1 MSRGDYVG
9 VLVCEC
15 ALFASLNPGRTV
27 YVAEEFLQADLLQH
41 DASSPRHIAI
51 VEDDPDITE
60 LLQNTLKEYRHWQL
74 TFFSDG
80 EQASQDIPGLHPHLI
95 LLDIGLPNL
104 DGAALYK
111 ILRGHNSTRHTPII
125 VITGKHDWQLH
136 RMGLQTGLFLR
147 KPFKLHELLLMMRA
161 HLGEPPDGDS
171 HLRPTPSM

>member
-1 MSRGDYVG
+1 MADDFSQTD
-9 VLVCEC
+9 
-15 ALFASLNPGRTV
+15 P
-27 YVAEEFLQADLLQH
+27 LQNKILP
-41 DASSPRHIAI
+41 SRHIAI
-51 VEDDPDITE
+51 VEDDPEISE
-60 LLQNTLKEYRHWQL
+60 LLQQAFKEYPHWQL

-80 EQASQDIPGLHPHLI
+80 ERASYAIPGLHPHLI

-147 KPFKLHELLLMMRA
+147 KPFKIQDLLFMMRA
-161 HLGEPPDGDS
+161 HLGETPDGS
-171 HLRPTPSM
+171 F

>member
-1 MSRGDYVG
+1 MADD
-9 VLVCEC
+9 
-15 ALFASLNPGRTV
+15 
-27 YVAEEFLQADLLQH
+27 FLQTDPLQI
-41 DASSPRHIAI
+41 DASPTKLIAI
-51 VEDDPDITE
+51 VEDNPDITE
-60 LLQNTLKEYRHWQL
+60 LLQNTFKMYRHWQL
-74 TFFSDG
+74 TFFYDG
-80 EQASQDIPGLHPHLI
+80 ERASQDIPDLHPHLI

-104 DGAALYK
+104 DGVALFK

-171 HLRPTPSM
+171 HLLPARSM

>member
-1 MSRGDYVG
+1 MADD
-9 VLVCEC
+9 
-15 ALFASLNPGRTV
+15 
-27 YVAEEFLQADLLQH
+27 FLQTD
-41 DASSPRHIAI
+41 SPQNDVPFSRHIAI
-51 VEDDPDITE
+51 VEDDASITD
-60 LLQNTLKEYRHWQL
+60 LLQNTFKMYRHWQL
-74 TFFSDG
+74 TFFNDG
-80 EQASQDIPGLHPHLI
+80 ERASQDIPDLHPHLI

-104 DGAALYK
+104 DGVALYK

-171 HLRPTPSM
+171 HLLPSRSM